1 MGADPI
7 VRWPA
12 NVLVACNAGDGVGL
26 GHLSRSLVAAEALRS
41 RFGAGVRLLV
51 QGNQINRSDLD
62 TFPHRFITK
71 AQDLV
76 KVILD
81 EYAGQRVDII
91 VLDLHLNSLPTPD
104 SMQEMLIALQSSGC
118 RLVAIDGL
126 LQYRAILDLIFIPS
140 FHHVAPAD
148 DRNAAPL
155 VFGWDCFLL
164 NLHETPREWKPG
176 QNVLCLTGGSDV
188 TGLGKIW
195 PAMLDRTLPADTEL
209 HWVTGPFA
217 HAPALPQA
225 PRIQFH
231 SHLSPS
237 GLGPLMQAS
246 NYAITVFGVSFFELL
261 YLGIPT
267 VVFSPYGGKDDR
279 ELVAIAKT
287 GAALV
292 ARDER
297 EATDHLSALMHDD
310 GLAAQLSL
318 NARALLNIPGSRR
331 LCAEIVSLMP
341 PVPCL

>member
-1 MGADPI
+1 MGADSI

-26 GHLSRSLVAAEALRS
+26 GHLSRSLVAAVALRS

-51 QGNQINRSDLD
+51 QGNQIHRSDLD
-62 TFPHRFITK
+62 AFPHRFVTK
-71 AQDLV
+71 DQDLA
-76 KVILD
+76 KVILV
-81 EYAGQRVDII
+81 EYARQCVDLVVFDLHPGSLSTPASMQAMLI
-91 VLDLHLNSLPTPD
+91 VL
-104 SMQEMLIALQSSGC
+104 QSAGC
-118 RLVAIDGL
+118 RVVAIDGL
-126 LQYRAILDLIFIPS
+126 HQYRAMLDLIFIPS

-148 DRNAAPL
+148 DRNAAPI

-164 NLHETPREWKPG
+164 NLHETPRGWQPG
-176 QNVLCLTGGSDV
+176 RRVLALTGGSDV
-188 TGLGKIW
+188 TGLGQHW
-195 PAMLDRTLPADTEL
+195 PALLDATLPSHTEL
-209 HWVTGPFA
+209 HWITGPFA
-217 HAPALPQA
+217 QSPALPQA

-231 SHLSPS
+231 PHIAPS

-279 ELVAIAKT
+279 ELEGIAKA

-297 EATDHLSALMHDD
+297 EATDHLSALMHND

-331 LCAEIVSLMP
+331 LCAEIASLMP

>member
-1 MGADPI
+1 MGADSI

-41 RFGAGVRLLV
+41 RLGAGVRLLV

-62 TFPHRFITK
+62 TFPHRFVTK
-71 AQDLV
+71 DQDLA
-76 KVILD
+76 KVVLV
-81 EYAGQRVDII
+81 EYARQCVDI
-91 VLDLHLNSLPTPD
+91 VVFDLHRDSLPVPA
-104 SMQEMLIALQSSGC
+104 SMQAMFITLRSAGC
-118 RLVAIDGL
+118 RIVAIDGL
-126 LQYRAILDLIFIPS
+126 LQYRAMLDLIFIPS
-140 FHHVAPAD
+140 FQHADPAD
-148 DRNAAPL
+148 ARNLAPI

-164 NLHETPREWKPG
+164 NLKETPRGWQPG
-176 QNVLCLTGGSDV
+176 PRVLALTGGSDV
-188 TGLGKIW
+188 TGLGQTW
-195 PAMLDRTLPADTEL
+195 PTLLDATLPYQTEL

-267 VVFSPYGGKDDR
+267 VVFSPYGGKDDQ

-297 EATDHLSALMHDD
+297 EATERLFALMHDD

-318 NARALLNIPGSRR
+318 NARTRLNTPGGRR
-331 LCAEIVSLMP
+331 FCAEIALLMP

>member
-1 MGADPI
+1 VGADPL
-7 VRWPA
+7 VHMPA
-12 NVLVACNAGDGVGL
+12 NVLVACHAGDGVGL
-26 GHLSRSLVAAEALRS
+26 GHLSRSLVAAKALRS
-41 RFGAGVRLLV
+41 RLSVGVRLLV

-71 AQDLV
+71 DQDLS

-81 EYAGQRVDII
+81 EYARQCIDLV
-91 VLDLHLNSLPTPD
+91 VFDLHPESLPTPA
-104 SMQEMLIALQSSGC
+104 SMQAMLIVLQSSGC

-140 FHHVAPAD
+140 FHHAAPAD
-148 DRNAAPL
+148 ASNAAPI

-164 NLHETPREWKPG
+164 NLHETPSDWQPG
-176 QNVLCLTGGSDV
+176 RRVLALTGGSDA
-188 TGLGKIW
+188 TGLGQTW
-195 PAMLDRTLPADTEL
+195 PTIIDATLPSDTEC

-231 SHLSPS
+231 PHIAPS

-246 NYAITVFGVSFFELL
+246 NYAITVFGVSFFELI

-279 ELVAIAKT
+279 ELGAITKA

-297 EATDHLSALMHDD
+297 EATDRLSALMHDD
-310 GLAAQLSL
+310 GMATQLSL
-318 NARALLNIPGSRR
+318 NARALLTTPGGCR
-331 LCAEIVSLMP
+331 LCAEIASLMP

>member
-1 MGADPI
+1 MGADQI
-7 VRWPA
+7 VHWPA
-12 NVLVACNAGDGVGL
+12 NVLVACHAGDGVGL
-26 GHLSRSLVAAEALRS
+26 GHLSRSLVAAEAMRS
-41 RFGAGVRLLV
+41 RFGADVRLLI

-62 TFPHRFITK
+62 TFPHHFITND
-71 AQDLV
+71 QDLV

-81 EYAGQRVDII
+81 EYARQCVDL
-91 VLDLHLNSLPTPD
+91 VVFDLHPNCLPTPD
-104 SMQEMLIALQSSGC
+104 SIQAMLIALQSSGC

-126 LQYRAILDLIFIPS
+126 LQYRAMLDLIFIPS
-140 FHHVAPAD
+140 FQHADPAD
-148 DRNAAPL
+148 ARNLAPI

-164 NLHETPREWKPG
+164 NLQETPRGWQPG
-176 QNVLCLTGGSDV
+176 RRVLALTGGSDV
-188 TGLGKIW
+188 TGLGQTW
-195 PAMLDRTLPADTEL
+195 PTLLDATLPYQTEL

-231 SHLSPS
+231 SDLSPS
-237 GLGPLMQAS
+237 GLGPLMQTS

-310 GLAAQLSL
+310 GLAARLSL
-318 NARALLNIPGSRR
+318 NARALLNIPGARR

>member
-1 MGADPI
+1 MGADSI
-7 VRWPA
+7 VSWPA

-41 RFGAGVRLLV
+41 RLGADVRLLV

-62 TFPHRFITK
+62 TFPHRFVTK
-71 AQDLV
+71 DQDLAKIV
-76 KVILD
+76 LV
-81 EYAGQRVDII
+81 EYARQCVDLV
-91 VLDLHLNSLPTPD
+91 VLDLHPGSLSTPD
-104 SMQEMLIALQSSGC
+104 LMQAMLIVLQSAGC
-118 RLVAIDGL
+118 RIVAIDGL
-126 LQYRAILDLIFIPS
+126 HQYRAMLDLIFIPS
-140 FHHVAPAD
+140 FQLADPAD
-148 DRNAAPL
+148 ARNLAPI

-164 NLHETPREWKPG
+164 NLQQTPRGWQTG
-176 QNVLCLTGGSDV
+176 RRVLALTGGSDA
-188 TGLGKIW
+188 TGLGQTW
-195 PAMLDRTLPADTEL
+195 PTFLDSILPYQTEL

-231 SHLSPS
+231 SHIAPS

-279 ELVAIAKT
+279 ELVAIANT

-310 GLAAQLSL
+310 GLASQMSL